1 MLYSFLHV
9 VLKVI
14 AVFYFRLQTDGIE
27 NIPKSGG
34 VILAPN
40 HPSDLDSIILGT
52 AINRQLHTMGKEELF
67 RRKFASFILRKIN
80 AFPVKRQKFDRA
92 SLRCALQILKDG
104 NVIDMYPEGTVSKDG
119 TLQEAKLGTAF
130 IALQSKTP
138 VIPVAIIGSYGVM
151 SKGMRFPRPRKV
163 VVKFGEPIYF
173 DEYYDRPLKK
183 EILKILSTRIMG
195 EIKYLLES
203 EGEAK

>member
-9 VLKVI
+9 VLKAL

-67 RRKFASFILRKIN
+67 RRKFAAFILKKIN
-80 AFPVKRQKFDRA
+80 AFPVKREKFDRA
-92 SLRCALQILKDG
+92 SLRCALKILKDG

-119 TLQEAKLGTAF
+119 TLQEPKLGTAF

-138 VIPVAIIGSYGVM
+138 VIPVAIIGSYSVM

-163 VVKFGEPIYF
+163 VVKFGEPIFF
-173 DEYYDRPLKK
+173 DEYYDKPHKK

-195 EIKYLLES
+195 EIKYLQES